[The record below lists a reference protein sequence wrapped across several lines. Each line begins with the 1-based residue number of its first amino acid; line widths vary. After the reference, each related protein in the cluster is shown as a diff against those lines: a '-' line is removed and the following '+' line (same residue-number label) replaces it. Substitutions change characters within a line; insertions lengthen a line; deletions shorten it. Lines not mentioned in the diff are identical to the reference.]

1 MANEKILVVD
11 DELPIRLALKTAFL
25 REGMQVQEASCGK
38 EALEALKGDHYDLVV
53 LDVMM
58 EDMDGYTIL
67 QKLRAA
73 DDMTPVLMLSGK
85 QEEMDQ
91 ILGLGMGADDY
102 LTKPFHTSVL
112 IQTAKA
118 LIRRNQ
124 IYSQASEA
132 RIHKGP
138 FAVDTLKMECLKN
151 GVSLNFTAREQAL
164 FRFLLEHPGQ
174 VFTKAQLYSQVWNEA
189 VVDDNTITVYI
200 KRIRSKIEENPKE
213 PKYLKTIR
221 GIGYML
227 EV

>member
-1 MANEKILVVD
+1 MHILIIE
-11 DELPIRLALKTAFL
+11 DEEQLCRLIAEGL
-25 REGMQVQEASCGK
+25 R
-38 EALEALKGDHYDLVV
+38 
-53 LDVMM
+53 
-58 EDMDGYTIL
+58 MDGYETDTCLDGDEGLELCTTENYDLIL
-67 QKLRAA
+67 LDLNLPGIDGLDILRQFRETNSS
-73 DDMTPVLMLSGK
+73 TPVLILSARG
-85 QEEMDQ
+85 Q
-91 ILGLGMGADDY
+91 IEDKVEGLDLGANDY